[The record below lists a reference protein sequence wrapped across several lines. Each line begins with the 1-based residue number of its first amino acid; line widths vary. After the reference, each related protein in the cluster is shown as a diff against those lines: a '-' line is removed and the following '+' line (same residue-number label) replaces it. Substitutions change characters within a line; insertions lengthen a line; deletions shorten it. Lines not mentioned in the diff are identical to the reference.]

1 MQCLYLITQ
10 HQSWT
15 PEHMLY
21 QLVLK
26 MVVLLTL
33 PITVRF
39 SQSFTFDWLCK
50 FLCWPSHFSSHPFP
64 THTYPS
70 SILVINLLYICF
82 IHRPIQK
89 WEFLSLSLAK
99 DDIIL
104 ITPSQVS
111 RTARPQWKAFTANRP
126 ILGEFVRRGPDFER
140 YGWVWS
146 LGPLMEKIDLTF
158 YQFSCLLH
166 WVGRLQSLY
175 SSFSL
180 LALTW

>member
-10 HQSWT
+10 HRSWT

-33 PITVRF
+33 PITVCF

-50 FLCWPSHFSSHPFP
+50 LLCWPSHFSSHPFP

-89 WEFLSLSLAK
+89 WGFLSLSLAK
-99 DDIIL
+99 DDINHTLTSAKDCAAAAMRGSHGQQANIGGICKAWL
-104 ITPSQVS
+104 WLWQVLVGMKPWTSDGENQYYLLSVFLSSSLS
-111 RTARPQWKAFTANRP
+111 RKATKS
-126 ILGEFVRRGPDFER
+126 V
-140 YGWVWS
+140 
-146 LGPLMEKIDLTF
+146 
-158 YQFSCLLH
+158 
-166 WVGRLQSLY
+166 
-175 SSFSL
+175 
-180 LALTW
+180 

>member
-10 HQSWT
+10 HRSWT
-15 PEHMLY
+15 LEHMLY

-26 MVVLLTL
+26 IVVLLTL

-50 FLCWPSHFSSHPFP
+50 FLCWPSHFSSQPFP

-89 WEFLSLSLAK
+89 WGFLSLSLAK
-99 DDIIL
+99 DDINHTLTSAKDCPAAMRGSHGQQANIGGICKAWPWL
-104 ITPSQVS
+104 WAVRVDMKPWTSDGENQYYLLSVFLSSSLS
-111 RTARPQWKAFTANRP
+111 RKATKS
-126 ILGEFVRRGPDFER
+126 V
-140 YGWVWS
+140 
-146 LGPLMEKIDLTF
+146 
-158 YQFSCLLH
+158 
-166 WVGRLQSLY
+166 
-175 SSFSL
+175 
-180 LALTW
+180 